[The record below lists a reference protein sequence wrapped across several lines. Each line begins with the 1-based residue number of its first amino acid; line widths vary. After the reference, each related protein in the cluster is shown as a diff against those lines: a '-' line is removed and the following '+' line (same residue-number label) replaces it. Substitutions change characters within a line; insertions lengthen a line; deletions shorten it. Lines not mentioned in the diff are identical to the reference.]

1 VQTENFACIYKIY
14 GISEEGMSNLKFPGE
29 GIFMLNWKF
38 RGGGGPKMRFL
49 DRGLDIYY
57 NRISKEKKKLFI

>member
-1 VQTENFACIYKIY
+1 MQTENFACIYKIY

-38 RGGGGPKMRFL
+38 RGGGRAQNEIPRQGVGYIL
-49 DRGLDIYY
+49 Q
-57 NRISKEKKKLFI
+57 